1 MKYDIDKLTVNELFC
16 GIGSQRKAL
25 ERLGISHEVVGI
37 AEIDKYAIQSY
48 ESIFGK
54 TYNYGDISKVESLNY
69 ADLWT
74 YSFPCT
80 DLSVAGARKGFIDED
95 GNQTRSGLLYEVE
108 RLLDKA
114 KETNTLPKLLLME
127 NVKNLV
133 GKEFKLNFDKFL
145 CKLTSLGYN
154 NYWQVLNSKD
164 YGIPQNRERVF
175 VVSIRKDIDKYG
187 YVFPKKLKLT
197 KVLKDVLE
205 NTVDDK
211 YYLSET
217 IQERFKLELKS
228 NNIVGTTAPS
238 FRTIGQRDIVY
249 GTEGCVGALVATDY
263 KQPKQI
269 LETHHIDNIK
279 KVVCEQRCDEGL
291 RFFKDEVVGALRTID
306 ACGDKRVIEL
316 PCIGA
321 SRGRNP
327 ENPSDRTTGC
337 PTEQRLEIN
346 AQGISNTITTVQ
358 KDNYVIETPIRLGNI
373 YGNDKGSGFAGN
385 VYDKNAISP
394 TLMTMNGG
402 NSQPMIVSDSIH
414 KIDIPQTIR
423 VRKHTINNTKLVE
436 LLRSHKNLS
445 NKQIADAL
453 NVPITKVEHWFRTD
467 VYFAVPDAEIWFKLK
482 SLLQIETNEFD
493 EAITTFEEKEGVF
506 EKSNRCYLDSG
517 IAPTLTS
524 SSCDE
529 KIVNDL
535 RIRKLTPLEC
545 WRLMGFDD
553 EDFNKAQSSGV
564 SDTQLY
570 KQAGNSI
577 VVDCLYYIFK
587 SLLVDIPPL
596 KKRGILG

>member
-133 GKEFKLNFDKFL
+133 GKEFKPNFDKFL

-211 YYLSET
+211 YYLSHK
-217 IQERFKLELKS
+217 IVERFKTCDNLGR
-228 NNIVGTTAPS
+228 NIIGTTIGEDCT
-238 FRTIGQRDIVY
+238 RKGQRDYVY
-249 GTEGCVGALVATDY
+249 DSNGIIGALCSSDY

-269 LETHHIDNIK
+269 LD
-279 KVVCEQRCDEGL
+279 
-291 RFFKDEVVGALRTID
+291 
-306 ACGDKRVIEL
+306 L

-327 ENPSDRTTGC
+327 ENPSDRTVGA
-337 PTEQRLEIN
+337 PTKQRLEIN
-346 AQGISNTITTVQ
+346 TQGISNTITTVQ
-358 KDNYVIETPIRLGNI
+358 KDNYVIEPKIQQLQGNL
-373 YGNDKGSGFAGN
+373 YPNSGNPQAGR
-385 VYDKNAISP
+385 VYSAEGLSP
-394 TLMTMNGG
+394 TLDNCQGG
-402 NSQPMIVSDSIH
+402 NHMP
-414 KIDIPQTIR
+414 KI
-423 VRKHTINNTKLVE
+423 
-436 LLRSHKNLS
+436 
-445 NKQIADAL
+445 
-453 NVPITKVEHWFRTD
+453 
-467 VYFAVPDAEIWFKLK
+467 
-482 SLLQIETNEFD
+482 IEAGYYSYPN
-493 EAITTFEEKEGVF
+493 
-506 EKSNRCYLDSG
+506 S
-517 IAPTLTS
+517 
-524 SSCDE
+524 DE
-529 KIVNDL
+529 KHQSNTVYSSEGLSPALDTMQGGNRQPKILSEDI

-587 SLLVDIPPL
+587 SMLVDIPPL

>member
-74 YSFPCT
+74 YSFPCI
-80 DLSVAGARKGFIDED
+80 DLSVAGTRKGFIDED

-133 GKEFKLNFDKFL
+133 GKEFKPNFDKFL

-197 KVLKDVLE
+197 KVLKDILE

-211 YYLSET
+211 YYLSHK
-217 IQERFKLELKS
+217 IVERFKICENLGR
-228 NNIVGTTAPS
+228 NIIGTTIGEDCT
-238 FRTIGQRDIVY
+238 RKGQRDYVY
-249 GTEGCVGALVATDY
+249 DSNGIIGALCSSDY

-269 LETHHIDNIK
+269 LD
-279 KVVCEQRCDEGL
+279 
-291 RFFKDEVVGALRTID
+291 
-306 ACGDKRVIEL
+306 L

-346 AQGISNTITTVQ
+346 TQGISNTITTVQ
-358 KDNYVIETPIRLGNI
+358 KDNYVVEAKPKLLGGI
-373 YGNDKGSGFAGN
+373 GEITFGKQYRQGNR
-385 VYDKNAISP
+385 VYDANSIAMCLTAQPVGNAGGNSYLYVVQEAKIQQIQGNLYPNSGNPQAGRVYSAEGLSP
-394 TLMTMNGG
+394 TLDNCQGG
-402 NSQPMIVSDSIH
+402 NHMP
-414 KIDIPQTIR
+414 KIIEAGYYSYP
-423 VRKHTINNTKLVE
+423 N
-436 LLRSHKNLS
+436 S
-445 NKQIADAL
+445 NKKHQTNTVYSDEGISPAL
-453 NVPITKVEHWFRTD
+453 NATD
-467 VYFAVPDAEIWFKLK
+467 YKNPNKIM
-482 SLLQIETNEFD
+482 
-493 EAITTFEEKEGVF
+493 
-506 EKSNRCYLDSG
+506 
-517 IAPTLTS
+517 TS
-524 SSCDE
+524 DI
-529 KIVNDL
+529 K
-535 RIRKLTPLEC
+535 IRKLTPLEC

-553 EDFNKAQSSGV
+553 EDFNKVQSSGV

-577 VVDCLYYIFK
+577 VVDCLYHIFK